1 MELGPGER
9 LVLRALLVIGKYP
22 ASIVAAAYVLNHF
35 AGWAIPT
42 WAVCVAV
49 ISIVPLVIALAI
61 TIQGWLV
68 HRAADRQGAT
78 FAPKWEGKWPGN
90 LDVLRDMLHSF
101 RTGYPGK

>member
-49 ISIVPLVIALAI
+49 ISIIPLVVALRLLSSA
-61 TIQGWLV
+61 GWSTGQQTARVRRL
-68 HRAADRQGAT
+68 RQNGRGSGPAT
-78 FAPKWEGKWPGN
+78 
-90 LDVLRDMLHSF
+90 
-101 RTGYPGK
+101 